1 MEADSIP
8 VRAGDVEYS
17 PKPQNIWEKAS
28 NASQGGNNHYNDM
41 AVSRPVMPARETPY
55 VMLSVYPETRDRV
68 RKRKG
73 NRSYDNYLRHLL
85 EIEDD
90 HIES

>member
-1 MEADSIP
+1 
-8 VRAGDVEYS
+8 
-17 PKPQNIWEKAS
+17 
-28 NASQGGNNHYNDM
+28 
-41 AVSRPVMPARETPY
+41 MPARETPY

-73 NRSYDNYLRHLL
+73 NRSYDDYLRRLL

-90 HIES
+90 HTES